1 MLPAYKPGSVEREL
15 GRSFLWERGRPR
27 PRAAYPQ
34 RLGRGGP
41 PLAAYL
47 ALLPLGF
54 AEPRLLP
61 AARWALTPPFHPCLS
76 SGMPEPSA
84 VCFLL
89 HFPSVPFG
97 TAQALPGSAPSGART
112 FLEHS
117 RARDHP
123 ADSIRSQSNPSGGI
137 PELGRE

>member
-15 GRSFLWERGRPR
+15 GRSFLWERGHPR

-54 AEPRLLP
+54 AMPLMLP
-61 AARWALTPPFHPCLS
+61 SARWALTPPFHPYLCT
-76 SGMPEPSA
+76 GEPVPSA
-84 VCFLL
+84 VCSLL
-89 HFPSVPFG
+89 HFPSRLLPRPGV
-97 TAQALPGSAPSGART
+97 TWQRALWSPDFPRALARPRPSGRQ
-112 FLEHS
+112 
-117 RARDHP
+117 HP
-123 ADSIRSQSNPSGGI
+123 DES
-137 PELGRE
+137 